1 MKKKVAIS
9 ILFMVFVLGLVGCTN
24 NLSKEAINQC
34 KQALENKEYD
44 KALASLD
51 IALDKDSKNQEA
63 STMKSIINDY
73 LTAKE
78 YLKQAKVEEA
88 EKALKGINSQYS
100 EYSIKDDI
108 NNLKVQIDEE
118 IKNKIIAEQKVVE
131 DDKNKAVT
139 EQKTTE
145 DNKNT
150 EKEKVDV
157 HKNKRELYINKLNNI
172 ESGLTDL
179 EEKYLRTTA
188 EMKEAEGKRYERWD
202 KALNEIY
209 AELKLQMAPSDM
221 KQLTEKQIKW
231 ISYRDNE
238 AKKYSLEFEGG
249 TMEPVAYLGSLGK
262 TTKDR
267 CYELVEN
274 YMK

>member
-1 MKKKVAIS
+1 MKKKVVIS

-24 NLSKEAINQC
+24 NLSKEAINQG

-44 KALASLD
+44 KALASFE

-78 YLKQAKVEEA
+78 YLEQAKVEEA

-100 EYSIKDDI
+100 EYLIKDDI
-108 NNLKVQIDEE
+108 NNLKTRIDEE
-118 IKNKIIAEQKVVE
+118 IKNKSIAEQKVAE
-131 DDKNKAVT
+131 DNKNKAAT
-139 EQKTTE
+139 EQKITE

-150 EKEKVDV
+150 EKVEV
-157 HKNKRELYINKLNNI
+157 HKSKRELYINKLNNI

-179 EEKYLRTTA
+179 EDKYAGTTM
-188 EMKEAEGKRYERWD
+188 EMKEAAGMEYERWD

-209 AELKLQMAPSDM
+209 AELKLQMAPSEM

-249 TMEPVAYLGSLGK
+249 TMEPVSYLGSLGQ

-274 YMK
+274 YMR

>member
-1 MKKKVAIS
+1 
-9 ILFMVFVLGLVGCTN
+9 MVFSLGLLGCTN
-24 NLSKEAINQC
+24 SLSKEAINQG

-73 LTAKE
+73 LASKE

-145 DNKNT
+145 
-150 EKEKVDV
+150 KEKVDV

-172 ESGLTDL
+172 ESGSTDL

-209 AELKLQMAPSDM
+209 TELKLQMSPSDM

-249 TMEPVAYLGSLGK
+249 TMESLTYVSSLGQI
-262 TTKDR
+262 TKDR

-274 YMK
+274 YMR

>member
-1 MKKKVAIS
+1 
-9 ILFMVFVLGLVGCTN
+9 MVFSLGLLGCTN
-24 NLSKEAINQC
+24 SLSKEAINQG

-73 LTAKE
+73 LASKE

-118 IKNKIIAEQKVVE
+118 IKNKSIAEQKVAE
-131 DDKNKAVT
+131 DDKNKVAT
-139 EQKTTE
+139 EQKATE

-172 ESGLTDL
+172 ESGSTDL

-209 AELKLQMAPSDM
+209 TELKLQMSPSDM

-238 AKKYSLEFEGG
+238 AKKNSLEFKGG
-249 TMEPVAYLGSLGK
+249 TMESLTYVSSLGQI
-262 TTKDR
+262 TKDR

-274 YMK
+274 YMR

>member
-1 MKKKVAIS
+1 MKKKVVIS
-9 ILFMVFVLGLVGCTN
+9 ILFMVFSLGLLGCTN
-24 NLSKEAINQC
+24 SLSKEAINQG

-73 LTAKE
+73 LASKE

-118 IKNKIIAEQKVVE
+118 IKNKSIAEQKVAE
-131 DDKNKAVT
+131 DDKNKVAT
-139 EQKTTE
+139 EQKATE

-172 ESGLTDL
+172 ESGSTSI
-179 EEKYLRTTA
+179 T
-188 EMKEAEGKRYERWD
+188 
-202 KALNEIY
+202 I
-209 AELKLQMAPSDM
+209 
-221 KQLTEKQIKW
+221 
-231 ISYRDNE
+231 
-238 AKKYSLEFEGG
+238 GG
-249 TMEPVAYLGSLGK
+249 
-262 TTKDR
+262 
-267 CYELVEN
+267 
-274 YMK
+274 